1 MKPDA
6 FRDLYSHMPTR
17 PDSNARVWGV
27 NSFVRLR
34 VHWGEFSEDVAQTAG
49 YSTPSVQNLK
59 TSSGSGFRF
68 SVVDYDAVAPV
79 PGAPR
84 KGAESSVGTDGK
96 MGDWATTSGGARG
109 D

>member
-1 MKPDA
+1 MAGLPGSARAPPSAVKDPLKPGARHLEPVVKPDA

-59 TSSGSGFRF
+59 TSLRSGS
-68 SVVDYDAVAPV
+68 
-79 PGAPR
+79 
-84 KGAESSVGTDGK
+84 
-96 MGDWATTSGGARG
+96 
-109 D
+109 